1 MVSLVTG
8 GCGFIGSHIV
18 DRLLA
23 EGHAVRVIDNFTTG
37 RPANLEHQKE
47 NENLKIFQRDIRRKE
62 EIEEIF
68 TGVDYVFHLAALA
81 DIVPSIQK
89 PWEYYSSNVLGT
101 FNVVECAK
109 DAGVKKLVYAA
120 SSSCYGIPDEFPT
133 KETAEIRPQY
143 PYALTKRLGEET
155 VLHWGQ
161 VYGLPVITFMGPVPG
176 HQEHM
181 ALYLEYF

>member
-18 DRLLA
+18 DRLLL
-23 EGHAVRVIDNFTTG
+23 EGHEVRVLDNFTTG
-37 RPANLEHQKE
+37 RPQNLDHQKGKE
-47 NENLKIFQRDIRRKE
+47 QLKIYQKDIRNRE
-62 EIEEIF
+62 EIEPYF
-68 TGVDYVFHLAALA
+68 DGVDYVFHMAALA

-101 FNVVECAK
+101 YQVLECAK
-109 DAGVKKLVYAA
+109 NAGIKKLVYAA

-133 KETAEIRPQY
+133 KETAQIRPQY

-161 VYGLPVITFMGPVPG
+161 VYDLPVITLRLFNVYGTRSRT
-176 HQEHM
+176 
-181 ALYLEYF
+181 

>member
-62 EIEEIF
+62 EIEEINPENL
-68 TGVDYVFHLAALA
+68 TVFM
-81 DIVPSIQK
+81 
-89 PWEYYSSNVLGT
+89 E
-101 FNVVECAK
+101 
-109 DAGVKKLVYAA
+109 
-120 SSSCYGIPDEFPT
+120 
-133 KETAEIRPQY
+133 
-143 PYALTKRLGEET
+143 
-155 VLHWGQ
+155 
-161 VYGLPVITFMGPVPG
+161 
-176 HQEHM
+176 
-181 ALYLEYF
+181 